1 MYHYA
6 QKVFDIQLGQTD
18 EAFKDLDNLT
28 CWISWSVYIITWVK
42 PFNMLK
48 IALAYIQAFFLQN
61 IGSRLGQVLIA
72 ASAMIGVS
80 KTAAYFYKVI
90 ITYVNIMFFS
100 Y

>member
-48 IALAYIQAFFLQN
+48 IALAYIQAFFFTKYW
-61 IGSRLGQVLIA
+61 ISFRT
-72 ASAMIGVS
+72 S
-80 KTAAYFYKVI
+80 
-90 ITYVNIMFFS
+90 TYCCFCNDWCL
-100 Y
+100 